1 VLTVNYFGNNAA
13 ELGMNYQFALERISQ
28 HVVKFGMNIQPA
40 FALKDDR
47 PELQDYGNWLI
58 EQYPQAFET
67 LLSGPNQFLLQ
78 KRFPLAN
85 GKRADMPTFALT
97 PRGLL
102 FTFPQRLFIDTIQNL
117 HVPEKDEAFRRAL
130 EQFQAGF
137 PDRQIRRLDV
147 VHEFIFDTDQT
158 DSLQII
164 ASNLKSDSWRQ
175 QARNLHIHIE
185 VPIEGKNVAVD
196 IKPTHLMKSGP
207 PNSNVPG
214 HIVRYGI
221 IVNTLIHHLPIK
233 GPLGD
238 DEIDDLLTF
247 ADQYV
252 PEELIG
258 FLNNEY

>member
-1 VLTVNYFGNNAA
+1 
-13 ELGMNYQFALERISQ
+13 MNYQFALERISQ
-28 HVVKFGMNIQPA
+28 HIVKFGLNLQPPMS
-40 FALKDDR
+40 LKDDR
-47 PELQDYGNWLI
+47 QALQDYANWLI

-102 FTFPQRLFIDTIQNL
+102 FTFPQRLFIDQIQNL
-117 HVPEKDEAFRRAL
+117 HVPEKDEAFRTAL
-130 EQFQAGF
+130 EQFQLRF
-137 PDRQIRRLDV
+137 PNRQLRRLDV
-147 VHEFIFDTDQT
+147 VHELVFDTDQT
-158 DSLQII
+158 DSLQIV

-185 VPIEGKNVAVD
+185 MPIEGKNVSVD

-207 PNSNVPG
+207 PNSNVPA
-214 HIVRYGI
+214 HIARYGI
-221 IVNTLIHHLPIK
+221 IVNTVIHHLQVTH
-233 GPLGD
+233 PLADEQTD
-238 DEIDDLLTF
+238 DILTF

-252 PEELIG
+252 PEELIA

>member
-1 VLTVNYFGNNAA
+1 
-13 ELGMNYQFALERISQ
+13 MNYQFALERISQ
-28 HVVKFGMNIQPA
+28 HIVKFGLNVQPA
-40 FALKDDR
+40 ISLKNDR
-47 PELQDYGNWLI
+47 QALQDYANWLI

-67 LLSGPNQFLLQ
+67 LLSGPNRFLLQ

-102 FTFPQRLFIDTIQNL
+102 FTFPQRLFIDQIQNL

-130 EQFQAGF
+130 EQLQDRF

-147 VHEFIFDTDQT
+147 VNELIFDTDQT

-164 ASNLKSDSWRQ
+164 ASNLKSDSWRR
-175 QARNLHIHIE
+175 QARNLRIHVEI
-185 VPIEGKNVAVD
+185 PIEGKN
-196 IKPTHLMKSGP
+196 ISLELKPTHLMRSGP
-207 PNSNVPG
+207 PNSGAPG
-214 HIVRYGI
+214 DIARYGI
-221 IVNTLIHHLPIK
+221 IVNVVIHHLQLSN
-233 GPLGD
+233 PLAQEG
-238 DEIDDLLTF
+238 IDDLLAF
-247 ADQYV
+247 AHEYV